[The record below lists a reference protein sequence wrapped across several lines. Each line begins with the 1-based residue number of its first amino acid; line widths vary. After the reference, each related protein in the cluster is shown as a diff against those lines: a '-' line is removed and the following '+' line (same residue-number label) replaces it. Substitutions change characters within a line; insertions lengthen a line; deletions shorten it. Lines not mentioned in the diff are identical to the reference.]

1 MSSCQCRCHTPQP
14 QAEACPVVVG
24 MWSKGTWW
32 CLARGL
38 FYWAGAS
45 AMMTGGEVKGIRII
59 VWGLGAGRR
68 RLQHQQRPAGDYT
81 MKTNSQRWCIPPC
94 TQLLPFGPARQPAIS
109 SHDPPSPICLRCGGV
124 GHHARRRRCRQ
135 SRSHSFIISF
145 PQSRAPCCWQAAGS
159 PSHDLRA
166 GRLGTWSL
174 AESPGHGHGH
184 GHHGRITH
192 AGVVL
197 HTPVAKIASISKD
210 AACWFAAFRF
220 SHSHS
225 DF

>member
-1 MSSCQCRCHTPQP
+1 
-14 QAEACPVVVG
+14 
-24 MWSKGTWW
+24 
-32 CLARGL
+32 
-38 FYWAGAS
+38 
-45 AMMTGGEVKGIRII
+45 
-59 VWGLGAGRR
+59 
-68 RLQHQQRPAGDYT
+68 

-94 TQLLPFGPARQPAIS
+94 TQLLPFGPASQPAIS

-124 GHHARRRRCRQ
+124 GHHARRRRRRQ

-145 PQSRAPCCWQAAGS
+145 PQSRVPCCWQAAGS

-184 GHHGRITH
+184 GHGHHGRITR

-225 DF
+225 E

>member
-1 MSSCQCRCHTPQP
+1 MRCQCRCHTPQP
-14 QAEACPVVVG
+14 TGRGMPCGCGNVG
-24 MWSKGTWW
+24 KGTWW

-38 FYWAGAS
+38 FYR
-45 AMMTGGEVKGIRII
+45 AMPTGGEAKGIRII
-59 VWGLGAGRR
+59 GWGMGDGRR

-124 GHHARRRRCRQ
+124 GHHARRRRRRQ

-184 GHHGRITH
+184 GHHI
-192 AGVVL
+192 
-197 HTPVAKIASISKD
+197 
-210 AACWFAAFRF
+210 
-220 SHSHS
+220 
-225 DF
+225 

>member
-1 MSSCQCRCHTPQP
+1 MRCQCRCHTPQP
-14 QAEACPVVVG
+14 TGRGMPCGCGNVG
-24 MWSKGTWW
+24 KGTWW

-38 FYWAGAS
+38 FYRAGAS
-45 AMMTGGEVKGIRII
+45 AMMTGGEVEGIRII

-124 GHHARRRRCRQ
+124 GHHARRRRRRQ

-145 PQSRAPCCWQAAGS
+145 PQYRAPCCSQAAGS

-184 GHHGRITH
+184 GHHI
-192 AGVVL
+192 
-197 HTPVAKIASISKD
+197 
-210 AACWFAAFRF
+210 
-220 SHSHS
+220 
-225 DF
+225 

>member
-24 MWSKGTWW
+24 MWGKGTWW

-38 FYWAGAS
+38 FYR
-45 AMMTGGEVKGIRII
+45 AMPTGGEAKGIRII
-59 VWGLGAGRR
+59 GWGMGDGRR

-81 MKTNSQRWCIPPC
+81 MKTNSQRWYIPPC
-94 TQLLPFGPARQPAIS
+94 TQLLPFGPASQPAIS

-124 GHHARRRRCRQ
+124 GHHARRRRRRQ

-225 DF
+225 E